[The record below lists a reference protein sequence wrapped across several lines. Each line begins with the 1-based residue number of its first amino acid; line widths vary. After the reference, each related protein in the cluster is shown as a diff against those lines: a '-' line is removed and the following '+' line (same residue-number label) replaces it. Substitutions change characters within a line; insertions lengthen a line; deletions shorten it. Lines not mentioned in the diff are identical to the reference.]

1 MKPKLTIRSIC
12 AVTLLGC
19 TGAASALSLGAVSG
33 ATVVGRPLELS
44 APIQF
49 DDVAQASRSACVN
62 AELLYGDKAV
72 DDSQVRV
79 IVSTD
84 GTHQVARISSPALV
98 DEPVITLVLRA
109 GCGRQSTRR
118 YVLFAEAPRQEPIL
132 LGAASSLALTIAN
145 SAARQASWPAAA
157 RPQGMRMPPVAR
169 KPVAVR
175 PDRPA
180 PERRVVALA
189 PTVQAPQAGKL
200 QLAVWEPG
208 PDRSPW
214 LRVSTELRST
224 PSADV
229 AHRAAA
235 TGLWRALNAQ
245 PQDLLR
251 TADRLRGLE
260 GEVSSLRGLAAR
272 HRLEISSAR
281 GSLQATQSRN
291 DTKLAL
297 AMGFAL
303 LAGAG
308 AAVFWHRSRRSETL
322 APYASWYPAVE
333 PHGDAVVQVES
344 EAAPAVVAAPVEE
357 LAAPTVQRAAAAQPA
372 IPAPQKPTES
382 LPGVP
387 LEFTLPPVLPTQGP
401 VRAEHSTRGSRVD
414 ALHGAQQQSEFFA
427 SLGQFDEAVAVLS
440 GYLEETREQPVLAFL
455 ELFHIY
461 HGLGRRVEYE
471 DLQST
476 FRQTFGM
483 DVLSFSKFS
492 NERRELET
500 YPVAVSRIAASWPS
514 QSSLDLIEDLLFKRP
529 AAARELLSLDGYRE
543 LIWLYSLGQEIV
555 HTTGMP
561 AGLQLMGDSNLPN
574 DHFILPWAFGSEDLP
589 PELSLD
595 RLSDIDVA
603 PGLSGF
609 GVDIDLSA
617 GSGEGLQQ
625 SRADERAQSG
635 RAAAPSPAE
644 AAVPDGGNAFD
655 AAMEFQSRK

>member
-12 AVTLLGC
+12 AVALVGC

-44 APIQF
+44 APIRF
-49 DDVAQASRSACVN
+49 DDTAQASGSACVN
-62 AELLYGDKAV
+62 VELLYGDKAV

-79 IVSTD
+79 SVSTD
-84 GTHQVARISSPALV
+84 GTQQVARISSPVLV

-132 LGAASSLALTIAN
+132 LGAASSLALTSAN
-145 SAARQASWPAAA
+145 PGAGEASWPAAA
-157 RPQGMRMPPVAR
+157 PSRGMRMPSVAS
-169 KPVAVR
+169 KPVAAR

-189 PTVQAPQAGKL
+189 STLQAPRAGKL

-208 PDRSPW
+208 LERSPW
-214 LRVSTELRST
+214 LRVSTELRSA
-224 PSADV
+224 PSADA

-235 TGLWRALNAQ
+235 TALWRALNAQ

-272 HRLEISSAR
+272 HRSEISSAR
-281 GSLQATQSRN
+281 DSLQATQSRRYSN
-291 DTKLAL
+291 LAL
-297 AMGFAL
+297 AVGLAL
-303 LAGAG
+303 VAGAG
-308 AAVFWHRSRRSETL
+308 AALFWHRSRRAATL
-322 APYASWYPAVE
+322 APYASWYPAAE
-333 PHGDAVVQVES
+333 PHGDAVVQEEP
-344 EAAPAVVAAPVEE
+344 EAPRAVVAAPV
-357 LAAPTVQRAAAAQPA
+357 ATPAPTVQRAAATQPA
-372 IPAPQKPTES
+372 ILARHEPPEPLS
-382 LPGVP
+382 GVP
-387 LEFTLPPVLPTQGP
+387 LEFTLPPVVPAQVP
-401 VRAEHSTRGSRVD
+401 VQAEHSTQGSKVD

-427 SLGQFDEAVAVLS
+427 SLGQVDEAVAVLS
-440 GYLEETREQPVLAFL
+440 GYLEETREKPVLAFL

-483 DVLSFSKFS
+483 DVLSFSEFS

-500 YPVAVSRIAASWPS
+500 FPVAVSRIAASWPS

-529 AAARELLSLDGYRE
+529 AAARELLSLDAYRE

-555 HTTGMP
+555 YSTGMP
-561 AGLQLMGDSNLPN
+561 AGLQLMGDTNLPN
-574 DHFILPWAFGSEDLP
+574 DHFILPWAFGSEEGP

-595 RLSDIDVA
+595 RLNDIDVA

-617 GSGEGLQQ
+617 GSGEALQQ
-625 SRADERAQSG
+625 SRTDERAQAG

-644 AAVPDGGNAFD
+644 AAVPEGGNAFD